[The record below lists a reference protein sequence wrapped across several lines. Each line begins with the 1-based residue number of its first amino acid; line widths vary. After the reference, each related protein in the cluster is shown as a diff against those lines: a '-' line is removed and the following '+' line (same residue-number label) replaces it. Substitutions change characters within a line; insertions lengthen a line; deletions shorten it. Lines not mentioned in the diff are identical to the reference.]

1 MSRFVI
7 VGDLGSFSTTNEINK
22 WPNEKSQPLGEK
34 VFKIYPILI
43 LSGFTDL
50 AGIRS
55 SLNLSSPG
63 FPQGACHVNT
73 S

>member
-7 VGDLGSFSTTNEINK
+7 VGDLGSFTTTNEINK

-50 AGIRS
+50 AGIR
-55 SLNLSSPG
+55 
-63 FPQGACHVNT
+63 
-73 S
+73 